1 MAIGETACK
10 MGISCG
16 SAQTILTEELW
27 MRRVCTTVVLQLV
40 TDYQVECFK
49 ITANG
54 LFEKSMQDVVLLGK
68 VVTGDE
74 S

>member
-1 MAIGETACK
+1 
-10 MGISCG
+10 
-16 SAQTILTEELW
+16 
-27 MRRVCTTVVLQLV
+27 V

-49 ITANG
+49 VIAGG
-54 LFEKSMQDVVLLGK
+54 LFEESTQDVVLLGK